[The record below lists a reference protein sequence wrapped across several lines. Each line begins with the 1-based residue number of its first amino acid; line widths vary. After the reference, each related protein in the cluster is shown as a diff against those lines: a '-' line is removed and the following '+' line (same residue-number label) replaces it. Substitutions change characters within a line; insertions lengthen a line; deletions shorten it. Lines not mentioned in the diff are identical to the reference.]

1 MPSLGWKI
9 VAPKSTQ
16 MFTNLLELAV
26 YELDDEANRYQAVVW
41 SQKPE
46 ARTSDRT
53 SMVRYNRTVV
63 GRYATEEEAKRAAV
77 TAARK
82 MLTDELDYYLPE

>member
-1 MPSLGWKI
+1 MPNLGWNAEPGI
-9 VAPKSTQ
+9 AGSLWLV
-16 MFTNLLELAV
+16 TNLFDLEV
-26 YELDDEANRYQAVVW
+26 RNVGTPPNYEYEAVVW
-41 SQKPE
+41 SVTPDSE
-46 ARTSDRT
+46 SRTWG
-53 SMVRYNRTVV
+53 RTVV